1 MRNVS
6 QLQEYFVAKGY
17 LAATDERGNSNVDG
31 IFGTESLAAYNRAR
45 AALGLKPHE
54 GMLILVE
61 INRVLF
67 PDEQPAPPVKKPSTL
82 QNWLTGLAIEKAV
95 SSLKGLLPMAFLTG
109 YKTFATA
116 FVIAIMGVYSLI
128 FGELPLV
135 GATVDP
141 GSAILALL
149 SSLGIAFGR
158 VGAKTEANKALDK

>member
-6 QLQEYFVAKGY
+6 QIQEYLISKGF

-67 PDEQPAPPVKKPSTL
+67 PEEQPTPKPRKSNPL
-82 QNWLTGLAIEKAV
+82 QDWLLSLAIKKGA
-95 SSLKGLLPMAFLTG
+95 SYLKGLPMFAG
-109 YKTFATA
+109 YKTYATA
-116 FVIAIMGVYSLI
+116 FVIAVMGLYSMF

-135 GATVDP
+135 GANVDP
-141 GSAILALL
+141 GSAFMALL
-149 SSLGIAFGR
+149 SALGLVFGR
-158 VGAKTEANKALDK
+158 AGAKADVKKIE